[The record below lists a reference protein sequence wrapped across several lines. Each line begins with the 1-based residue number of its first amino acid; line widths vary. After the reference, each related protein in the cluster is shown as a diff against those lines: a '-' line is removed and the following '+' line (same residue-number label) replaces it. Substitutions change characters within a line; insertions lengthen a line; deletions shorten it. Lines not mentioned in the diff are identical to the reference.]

1 MPYKDWDRIGSMMR
15 LLIARLE
22 VGVEVVVYIM

>member
-22 VGVEVVVYIM
+22 VGVEVVYIM